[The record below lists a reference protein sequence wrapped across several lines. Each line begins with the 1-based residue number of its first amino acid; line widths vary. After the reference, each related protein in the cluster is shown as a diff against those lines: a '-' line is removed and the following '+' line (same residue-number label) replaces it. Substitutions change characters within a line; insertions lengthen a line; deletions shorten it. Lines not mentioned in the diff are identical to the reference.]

1 MESSVGRLLEDKQ
14 TARRMLA
21 LKEPLF
27 QTRKDFFRR
36 KLKLHGAFIE
46 EL

>member
-1 MESSVGRLLEDKQ
+1 
-14 TARRMLA
+14 

-27 QTRKDFFRR
+27 QTYEDFFRR
-36 KLKLHGAFIE
+36 KLKLHGAFTE